1 MLEKHGFKSAGF
13 CGLKNYKG
21 KRVYPKAPEA
31 PQPPDAPKPP
41 EPPKPVPD
49 R

>member
-1 MLEKHGFKSAGF
+1 MLEKHGFKTAGF

-31 PQPPDAPKPP
+31 TKPPDADA
-41 EPPKPVPD
+41 PKPVPD